1 MKKSVVEKVFEK
13 LKEINSR
20 DAKELLKNS
29 DIPKKE
35 MILEMFEDLNA
46 GGGPDILIKEVK
58 NNKDMEN
65 KLNDLFINPY
75 NVKDNYVVYFTN
87 NPIVGYLSS
96 LNILNDYADSPLKT
110 LKHII
115 ESNERIEGSR
125 DSIKGL
131 SDTCT
136 ICPISS
142 VNMLNYRINLLNN
155 IRDILVDLSDEELN
169 ELDFASA
176 EGKGNLSTLY
186 YDTVNSPSDL
196 KKVLKDNG
204 DISVSY
210 IKVDVFGNVLEEH
223 LEIEEDENLL
233 KFIKEILLALVKT
246 DNCSYAR
253 AINDLIRIRL
263 ISLFKSN
270 NRNIYRMTTKG
281 IISPLVVFCIKLY
294 EKIPY
299 KSEEKFSIA
308 VLELFNNIVSNEK
321 LLSAILVAFET
332 GKVESLV
339 NDIIENENFK
349 DTKVF
354 TVYVAASTLSGL
366 DCSYLL
372 DLDISLLINIVY
384 SIYDNTIKM
393 QKDSMFHLLAN

>member
-1 MKKSVVEKVFEK
+1 
-13 LKEINSR
+13 
-20 DAKELLKNS
+20 
-29 DIPKKE
+29 
-35 MILEMFEDLNA
+35 
-46 GGGPDILIKEVK
+46 
-58 NNKDMEN
+58 MEN

-96 LNILNDYADSPLKT
+96 LNILNDHGDSPLKT

-115 ESNERIEGSR
+115 ESIERIEGSR
-125 DSIKGL
+125 DFIQGL

-142 VNMLNYRINLLNN
+142 LNMLDYRINLLNN
-155 IRDILVDLSDEELN
+155 IRNILIDLPDEELN

-186 YDTVNSPSDL
+186 YDTLNSPSDL
-196 KKVLKDNG
+196 KKILKDNG

-210 IKVDVFGNVLEEH
+210 IKVDVFGNILEEH

-233 KFIKEILLALVKT
+233 RFIKEILLALVKT
-246 DNCSYAR
+246 DSCDYAR

-270 NRNIYRMTTKG
+270 NRNIYRVAARV

-308 VLELFNNIVSNEK
+308 ILELFNNIVSNEN

-339 NDIIENENFK
+339 NNIIENENFK

-354 TVYVAASTLSGL
+354 TVYVASSTLSGL

-393 QKDSMFHLLAN
+393 EKDSMFHLLAN

>member
-29 DIPKKE
+29 DIPKKK

-131 SDTCT
+131 TDTCT

-169 ELDFASA
+169 ELDFAS
-176 EGKGNLSTLY
+176 
-186 YDTVNSPSDL
+186 VNSPSDL

-223 LEIEEDENLL
+223 LETKEDEDLL

-246 DNCSYAR
+246 DSCDYAR

-263 ISLFKSN
+263 ISIFKSN
-270 NRNIYRMTTKG
+270 NRNIYRMTTEG
-281 IISPLVVFCIKLY
+281 IMSPLVVFCIKLY
-294 EKIPY
+294 EKIPF
-299 KSEEKFSIA
+299 KSEDKFSIA

-332 GKVESLV
+332 GKVEGLV
-339 NDIIENENFK
+339 NNIIENENFK

-354 TVYVAASTLSGL
+354 TVYVTASTLSGF
-366 DCSYLL
+366 DFSYLL

-393 QKDSMFHLLAN
+393 KKDSMFHLLSN

>member
-96 LNILNDYADSPLKT
+96 LNILEDYDDVAFKT
-110 LKHII
+110 LKDLIND
-115 ESNERIEGSR
+115 NEKIKGSR
-125 DSIKGL
+125 EAFKDL
-131 SDTCT
+131 SETCT

-142 VNMLNYRINLLNN
+142 INMLNYHINILNK
-155 IRDILVDLSDEELN
+155 IRKILIDLTDEELD
-169 ELDFASA
+169 EIDIASA
-176 EGKGNLSTLY
+176 KGNGNFSTLY
-186 YDTVNSPSDL
+186 YDKINSPADL

-210 IKVDVFGNVLEEH
+210 VKVDVFGNVMEEYLET
-223 LEIEEDENLL
+223 EEDADLL
-233 KFIKEILLALVKT
+233 KFIKEVLLKAVEY
-246 DNCSYAR
+246 NGCSYAR
-253 AINDLIRIRL
+253 PINDLIRIRL

-270 NRNIYRMTTKG
+270 NDSIYTMVAGR
-281 IISPLVVFCIKLY
+281 IISPIILFCTKLY

-299 KSEEKFSIA
+299 KSEEKFSITI
-308 VLELFNNIVSNEK
+308 LEVFNQIVCNETLLF
-321 LLSAILVAFET
+321 AILAAFQT
-332 GKVESLV
+332 GKTESLV
-339 NDIIENENFK
+339 ENIVNDENFR
-349 DTKVF
+349 DTTSF
-354 TVYVAASTLSGL
+354 TGYVTSSSLSGL
-366 DCSYLL
+366 GYSYLV
-372 DLDISLLINIVY
+372 DLDMSLLLNIVY

-393 QKDSMFHLLAN
+393 KKDPMFHLLSN

>member
-13 LKEINSR
+13 LQEINSR

-29 DIPKKE
+29 DVSKKE
-35 MILEMFEDLNA
+35 MLLEMFKDLDTD
-46 GGGPDILIKEVK
+46 GKLDILSKEVE
-58 NNKDMEN
+58 NDKDMGN

-75 NVKDNYVVYFTN
+75 NVKDNYVIYFTN

-96 LNILNDYADSPLKT
+96 LNILNEYGDTPLNI
-110 LKHII
+110 LKRTM
-115 ESNERIEGSR
+115 ESDERIEGFR

-142 VNMLNYRINLLNN
+142 LSMLNYRINILNN
-155 IRDILVDLSDEELN
+155 IRNILVDLSDEELN

-176 EGKGNLSTLY
+176 EEKGNLSTLY
-186 YDTVNSPSDL
+186 YDTLNSPSDL

-223 LEIEEDENLL
+223 LEKEEDENLL
-233 KFIKEILLALVKT
+233 RFAKEILLTPVKT
-246 DNCSYAR
+246 DNCDYAR
-253 AINDLIRIRL
+253 PINDLIRLRL
-263 ISLFKSN
+263 LSLFKSHN
-270 NRNIYRMTTKG
+270 ESIYRMTVGG
-281 IISPLVVFCIKLY
+281 IISPLVVFCVRLY

-308 VLELFNNIVSNEK
+308 ILQLFNDILCNEK
-321 LLSAILVAFET
+321 LLTAIIVAFEI
-332 GKVESLV
+332 GKVESSV
-339 NDIIENENFK
+339 NNIIENEHFK
-349 DTKVF
+349 DTSLF
-354 TVYVAASTLSGL
+354 TGYVAASALCGL
-366 DCSYLL
+366 GYAYLL

-393 QKDSMFHLLAN
+393 EKDSVFYLLAN